1 MEISLNL
8 PHETSHWVHC
18 LPSQRVNLSVVFV
31 VLRYS
36 KVLPSLQARQFS
48 AATGLSRL
56 LIILGVIEP
65 TIKGENVSEEVIQR
79 QVRQMHAPRTQTRRD
94 ITMYCSKIKGSV
106 VAHGM
111 ITVLRNIFVVIQG
124 SKYKI

>member
-1 MEISLNL
+1 ML
-8 PHETSHWVHC
+8 C
-18 LPSQRVNLSVVFV
+18 FV

-65 TIKGENVSEEVIQR
+65 TIKGENVSEEVVQR
-79 QVRQMHAPRTQTRRD
+79 QVRRRD
-94 ITMYCSKIKGSV
+94 VTVCCSKIKK
-106 VAHGM
+106 
-111 ITVLRNIFVVIQG
+111 VLSTGPVE
-124 SKYKI
+124 